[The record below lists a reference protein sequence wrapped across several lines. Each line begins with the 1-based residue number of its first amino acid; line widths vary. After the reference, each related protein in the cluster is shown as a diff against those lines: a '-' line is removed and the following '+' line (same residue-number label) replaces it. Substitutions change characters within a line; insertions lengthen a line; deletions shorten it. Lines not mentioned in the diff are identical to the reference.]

1 MVDDRNMNMN
11 QLLLTLMAVGL
22 MAATT
27 GCQTTSTPGTAAAGA
42 DFKALEMREGD
53 TVRIAFPAAPNL
65 DTTRQIRRDGKVVIP
80 SLGEVDAVGLT
91 PADLE
96 KRILQVFGG
105 QLVTKQVSVT
115 LLTSSYP
122 VFVTGAVVR
131 PGKIE
136 TLRPLTALE
145 AIMEAGGFDQARAN
159 LEAVRVIRNEADGM
173 KHYTLNLRAVLA
185 GKETKPFYLKPSDI
199 VVVPEKFNWF

>member
-1 MVDDRNMNMN
+1 MKKNP
-11 QLLLTLMAVGL
+11 LLLVCGVSVWLVLG
-22 MAATT
+22 T
-27 GCQTTSTPGTAAAGA
+27 GCQTTSPADSAMMGE

-53 TVRIAFPAAPNL
+53 TVRIAFPGAPNL
-65 DTTRQIRRDGKVVIP
+65 DTTQQIRRDGKVVIP
-80 SLGEVDAVGLT
+80 SLGEVEAANVT

-136 TLRPLTALE
+136 TPRPLTALE
-145 AIMEAGGFDQARAN
+145 AIMEAGGFDAARAN
-159 LEAVRVIRNEADGM
+159 LEAVRVIRNEAGTM
-173 KHYTLNLRAVLA
+173 KHYTLNLRAVLT

>member
-1 MVDDRNMNMN
+1 MKMNP
-11 QLLLTLMAVGL
+11 LLLVCGVSIWLALG
-22 MAATT
+22 T
-27 GCQTTSTPGTAAAGA
+27 GCQTTPPAGSA
-42 DFKALEMREGD
+42 MMGGDFKALEMREGD
-53 TVRIAFPAAPNL
+53 TVRIAFPGAPNL
-65 DTTRQIRRDGKVVIP
+65 DTTQQIRRDGKVAVP
-80 SLGEVDAVGLT
+80 SLGEVDAANVT

-96 KRILQVFGG
+96 KRILQLFGG

-136 TLRPLTALE
+136 TPRPLTALE
-145 AIMEAGGFDQARAN
+145 AIMEAGGFDAARAN
-159 LEAVRVIRNEADGM
+159 LEAVRVIRNEAGTM
-173 KHYTLNLRAVLA
+173 KHYTLNLRAVLT
-185 GKETKPFYLKPSDI
+185 GRETKPFYLKPSDI

>member
-1 MVDDRNMNMN
+1 MNPLFPSLIAAC
-11 QLLLTLMAVGL
+11 LLALA
-22 MAATT
+22 T
-27 GCQTTSTPGTAAAGA
+27 GCQTASNPATAAAGA

-65 DTTRQIRRDGKVVIP
+65 DTTQQIRRDGKVVIP

-145 AIMEAGGFDQARAN
+145 AIMEAGGFDQTRAN
-159 LEAVRVIRNEADGM
+159 LEAVRVIRNEGGAM